1 MTDPAV
7 GEAGRVGQVSPAMP
21 KRSTR
26 TVKPSAKSMEMER
39 GGNRMPT
46 ENAKR
51 TTKRIRR
58 ASSTDTEHE
67 LSIQVINETIGD
79 VTEKV
84 LLERVLEELKDL
96 KEESV
101 KQQELICK
109 LEQEVVGT
117 KEQLQHVVKQ
127 LEAATRTATVSLS
140 PGTGHASYADVAR
153 TPPDSLPSNIQSATS
168 GVTTPS
174 IASESLCCT
183 IDVSSVR
190 VEERNRVTPGEIR
203 TAVESEVREEKVS
216 PGWRCRAVT
225 KDLKA
230 PHRIRI
236 VCRDEKEHVMIKRI
250 AEKKLPQSVRVLRDE
265 YYPIKVDGVSRSAV
279 LDDLGKELPCVK
291 DSLNL
296 ENDTEVVKVGWLSD
310 RLLKE
315 HGSMVVY
322 LKKASEAAR
331 FLREGYFYA
340 GGLSGQTSTFQRR
353 QRPNQCYNCQELAD
367 HKAFQCK
374 KPQICGRCAKEGH
387 HHSACTEA
395 IPKCVLCGGPHES
408 FSRSCRKLYPSRNG

>member
-140 PGTGHASYADVAR
+140 PGTGHESYADVAR
-153 TPPDSLPSNIQSATS
+153 TLLDSYGHTSREPSMNWKQLDLET
-168 GVTTPS
+168 G
-174 IASESLCCT
+174 
-183 IDVSSVR
+183 R
-190 VEERNRVTPGEIR
+190 V
-203 TAVESEVREEKVS
+203 
-216 PGWRCRAVT
+216 W
-225 KDLKA
+225 
-230 PHRIRI
+230 
-236 VCRDEKEHVMIKRI
+236 
-250 AEKKLPQSVRVLRDE
+250 
-265 YYPIKVDGVSRSAV
+265 
-279 LDDLGKELPCVK
+279 
-291 DSLNL
+291 
-296 ENDTEVVKVGWLSD
+296 
-310 RLLKE
+310 
-315 HGSMVVY
+315 
-322 LKKASEAAR
+322 
-331 FLREGYFYA
+331 
-340 GGLSGQTSTFQRR
+340 
-353 QRPNQCYNCQELAD
+353 
-367 HKAFQCK
+367 
-374 KPQICGRCAKEGH
+374 
-387 HHSACTEA
+387 
-395 IPKCVLCGGPHES
+395 
-408 FSRSCRKLYPSRNG
+408 